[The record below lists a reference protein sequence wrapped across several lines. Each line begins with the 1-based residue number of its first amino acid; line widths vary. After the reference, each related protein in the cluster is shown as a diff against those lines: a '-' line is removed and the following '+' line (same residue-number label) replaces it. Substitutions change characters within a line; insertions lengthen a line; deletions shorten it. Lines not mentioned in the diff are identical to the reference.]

1 MGLNRAAQPQPLR
14 IKICGLTTAE
24 AVEAAVEENTDFYG
38 FIFYALSPRNITPTK
53 ADTISVSIPAEK
65 RKVAVFVDPSLDDI
79 RNVLA
84 SFKPNYIQ
92 LHGSETTD
100 FISRVKA
107 DFGLPIIKAIAVGNV
122 QDLDR
127 TQDYASI
134 ADMLLFDTKTPSGAS
149 GGTGQSFD
157 WSLLKG
163 RAFPLP
169 WFISGGINAQNVQEA
184 LDISGAKY
192 VDVSS
197 SLERERG
204 IKDPAKIRAFL
215 TQVESRRK

>member
-1 MGLNRAAQPQPLR
+1 MGLKRTILQV
-14 IKICGLTTAE
+14 KICGLTTPE

-38 FIFYALSPRNITPTK
+38 FIFHALSPRNLTPSK
-53 ADTISVSIPAEK
+53 AAAISASIPADK
-65 RKVAVFVDPSLDDI
+65 RKVAVFVNPSLDDI

-84 SFKPNYIQ
+84 DFKANYIQ
-92 LHGSETTD
+92 LHGSESPD

-107 DFGLPIIKAIAVGNV
+107 DFGLPVIKAIGISTA
-122 QDLDR
+122 QDLD
-127 TQDYASI
+127 QAQEYINS
-134 ADMLLFDTKTPSGAS
+134 ADMLLFDTKTAGGAS
-149 GGTGQSFD
+149 GGTGQSFN
-157 WSLLKG
+157 WNLLRG
-163 RAFPLP
+163 RNFGLP
-169 WFISGGINAQNVQEA
+169 WFLSGGISSVNVQEA

-204 IKDPAKIRAFL
+204 VKDPAKIRAFL